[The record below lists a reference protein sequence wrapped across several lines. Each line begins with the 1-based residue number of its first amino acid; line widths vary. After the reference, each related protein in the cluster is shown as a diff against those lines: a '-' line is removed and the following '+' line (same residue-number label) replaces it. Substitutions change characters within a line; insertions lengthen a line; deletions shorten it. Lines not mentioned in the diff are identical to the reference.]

1 MSDSSN
7 ELPHLSGAHLWLIFM
22 KSYHAVREVDAQS
35 ISASGLGLSDFAV
48 LEMLLH
54 KGSLPVNAI
63 GRKIMLTSG
72 SITTAIDRLEKKR
85 FVRRQ
90 ASPNDR
96 RVTLVQLTASGR
108 KLIDKIFKVHAAH
121 LEKAFEPLSAPE
133 RAALE
138 TLLKKVG
145 KHAEALL
152 RPLDSQLARGPL

>member
-1 MSDSSN
+1 VSDSSN

-138 TLLKKVG
+138 ALLKKVG

>member
-54 KGSLPVNAI
+54 KGLLPVNAI

-152 RPLDSQLARGPL
+152 RPLDSQFAPGPL

>member
-96 RVTLVQLTASGR
+96 RVTLVQLTISGR

-152 RPLDSQLARGPL
+152 RPLDSQLARGPF